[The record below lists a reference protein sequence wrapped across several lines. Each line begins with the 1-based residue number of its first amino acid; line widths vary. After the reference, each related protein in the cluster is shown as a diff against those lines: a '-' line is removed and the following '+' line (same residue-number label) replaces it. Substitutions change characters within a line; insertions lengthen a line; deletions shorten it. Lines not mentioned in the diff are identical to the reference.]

1 MKKIFLMITLLFV
14 VNGNFIYG
22 GENYESQVW
31 NDLQQ
36 KRKNSIE
43 KIAELDGIN
52 IKAVYFDSL
61 YDDFND
67 NDIWQDGYI
76 HIKYNIPEKTLKGFI
91 DNNIDKSWK
100 KLLKNEKNEE
110 KTDSEQELNSIS
122 NDVDFNYENDIDSV
136 YLHGISQD
144 VKVRDKEGDISHG
157 TADSVSERITIVKF
171 TENSND
177 RYMFYDGDFER
188 KNYESIINLYVD
200 KNKIRINNKSYTLN
214 SSICLKNDTVYI
226 PIDAAK
232 IILNYFNI
240 NSEKYLKKFYG
251 NGMVLINDKLYFPYR
266 KLIQSMLDNKSAFYY
281 DSDLKMVSSISMN
294 LDEMQKTYYG
304 YFE

>member
-1 MKKIFLMITLLFV
+1 MIF
-14 VNGNFIYG
+14 G
-22 GENYESQVW
+22 
-31 NDLQQ
+31 
-36 KRKNSIE
+36 
-43 KIAELDGIN
+43 
-52 IKAVYFDSL
+52 
-61 YDDFND
+61 
-67 NDIWQDGYI
+67 
-76 HIKYNIPEKTLKGFI
+76 KYNIPEKTLKGFI
-91 DNNIDKSWK
+91 DNNIDKSWN